1 MDESLLIPINLQ
13 KALGDR
19 RSFISDGAAERVR
32 LEYFKH
38 TQLGQLVARAHFG
51 AETEGPP
58 GLVHSAAI
66 SGSLLEAM
74 IFAAWSQGCG
84 VLSMRFSTAFKQML
98 PLHTSALIDTA
109 LEMDGPRLTIR
120 ASLTTQH
127 GMQSSIYAEAE
138 GLFMAIPASK
148 FGVDGVKVAQM
159 FAALS

>member
-1 MDESLLIPINLQ
+1 MDESLLIAINLQ

-19 RSFISDGAAERVR
+19 RTFISDGAAERVR
-32 LEYFKH
+32 LECFKH
-38 TQLGQLVARAHFG
+38 SQLGHLVAKAHFG

-66 SGSLLEAM
+66 SGALLETM
-74 IFAAWSQGCG
+74 ILSAWSQGHG

-98 PLHTSALIDTA
+98 PLHSTAFIDTA
-109 LEMDGPRLTIR
+109 LEMDGPRLTLR
-120 ASLTTQH
+120 ATLSAQH
-127 GMQSSIYAEAE
+127 GDQTLMYAEAE

-159 FAALS
+159 FTALS